1 MRYREKL
8 NEERK
13 QNATSASSDVASN
26 EKHENDADISLV

>member
-13 QNATSASSDVASN
+13 QNANSASSEVASS
-26 EKHENDADISLV
+26 EKHENDADISFV